1 VPVAFVAEIEESC
14 CFSEDVSLARNEGE
28 EARLFVLPALGEGLR
43 HGQKAVLHVEGWG
56 LSKRWVKLDIIW
68 ATAHVEVG
76 LRLATATTT

>member
-1 VPVAFVAEIEESC
+1 MPATFVVEIEESC

-28 EARLFVLPALGEGLR
+28 EARLFVLPALGERLR
-43 HGQKAVLHVEGWG
+43 HAQKAVLHVEDWE

-68 ATAHVEVG
+68 ATAPVEVG